1 MLATANSSAR
11 APRPRIGARAQ
22 NRCAHVPHRTRAKAS
37 DASEHAPE
45 NADFED
51 DDDDESGAVFYHT
64 QPSDYPDD
72 ANLFRGLDV
81 ELGFHAD
88 LKESTKPA
96 LELLPP
102 EERKKAERDWFYVPE
117 GGWPTEKDYLSRKV
131 SYVSEAED
139 VELSD
144 AHDDAD
150 ARTPLGELREGQ
162 IIDGVVSGIN
172 FGLGCF
178 VDVGAH
184 NDGVVRMT
192 KDEWMLGEDPEWSLE
207 PAENYPR
214 QQLRCASEK
223 HGGGG
228 TPVKVMVKKVWAND
242 NKRFRLPLELVLL
255 EPDLSRF
262 MKRQLQGAADGHYPP
277 LNFYAGEDF
286 FEVCEAVGRPTI
298 RLYPS
303 AAGGGGAAA
312 PPTGGYSETL
322 WRRNIDGSL
331 SDRFTVTS
339 DPLERS
345 PYFNMALAA
354 DANPEDARHST
365 YHQQD
370 HDLAPGA
377 PSGEFGMPRPTVEI
391 AVREG
396 DRVHGG
402 SHGGEIVIARPVPSD
417 DAIV

>member
-1 MLATANSSAR
+1 M
-11 APRPRIGARAQ
+11 
-22 NRCAHVPHRTRAKAS
+22 
-37 DASEHAPE
+37 
-45 NADFED
+45 
-51 DDDDESGAVFYHT
+51 
-64 QPSDYPDD
+64 
-72 ANLFRGLDV
+72 
-81 ELGFHAD
+81 
-88 LKESTKPA
+88 
-96 LELLPP
+96 
-102 EERKKAERDWFYVPE
+102 
-117 GGWPTEKDYLSRKV
+117 
-131 SYVSEAED
+131 
-139 VELSD
+139 
-144 AHDDAD
+144 
-150 ARTPLGELREGQ
+150 
-162 IIDGVVSGIN
+162 
-172 FGLGCF
+172 
-178 VDVGAH
+178 
-184 NDGVVRMT
+184 
-192 KDEWMLGEDPEWSLE
+192 
-207 PAENYPR
+207 
-214 QQLRCASEK
+214 
-223 HGGGG
+223 
-228 TPVKVMVKKVWAND
+228 
-242 NKRFRLPLELVLL
+242 
-255 EPDLSRF
+255 
-262 MKRQLQGAADGHYPP
+262 
-277 LNFYAGEDF
+277 
-286 FEVCEAVGRPTI
+286 CEAVGRPTI